1 MTIVTRAFPALAIIS
16 ALAGYYQPG
25 FFVPMSTLIVPLLT
39 LVMFSMGLT
48 LTVREFA
55 AVARDPLRVALGTG
69 LQFLLMPLAAF
80 LIGRALSL
88 PAEIV
93 TGLVLVGSCPG
104 GTASN
109 VICYLA
115 RGDLALSISLT
126 FVSTLLAVIFT
137 PILTWAYLGQAID
150 VPVGDM
156 MLSILQIVVIPVG
169 AGLWLNSRFAARL
182 APLSAVFP
190 AVAVL
195 AIVMIIGIVVAL
207 NSDSIAISGIVVFV
221 AVILHNVIGLGSA
234 YGICRLIR
242 CNEKTSRTIAIEV
255 GMQNS
260 GLGVA
265 LATEFFTASAA
276 LPGAIFSLWHNL
288 SGSVLASWWGRSNAP
303 LELQ

>member
-1 MTIVTRAFPALAIIS
+1 MTIVTRAFPVLAIVG
-16 ALAGYYQPG
+16 ALIGYLQPSL
-25 FFVPMSTLIVPLLT
+25 FVPLSNMIVPLLT

-48 LTVREFA
+48 LTTREFS
-55 AVARDPLRVALGTG
+55 AVVRDPLRIALGTG

-80 LIGRALSL
+80 LIGHLLSL
-88 PAEIV
+88 PAEII

-126 FVSTLLAVIFT
+126 FMSTLLAVIFT
-137 PILTWAYLGQAID
+137 PLLTWAYLGQAID

-156 MLSILQIVVIPVG
+156 IISILQIVVIPVG
-169 AGLWLNSRFAARL
+169 AGLLINARFAARL
-182 APLSAVFP
+182 APLSNVFP
-190 AVAVL
+190 AVSVL

-207 NSDSIAISGIVVFV
+207 NSDSIAVSGLVVFV
-221 AVILHNVIGLGSA
+221 AVVLHNVIGLGSA

-242 CNEKTSRTIAIEV
+242 CDEKTSRTIAIEV

-265 LATEFFTASAA
+265 LATEFFSAMAA

-288 SGSVLASWWGRSNAP
+288 SGSVLASWWGRPDNHTTP
-303 LELQ
+303 

>member
-16 ALAGYYQPG
+16 ALTGYYQPVLL
-25 FFVPMSTLIVPLLT
+25 VPLSTLIVPLLT

-48 LTVREFA
+48 LTTREFA
-55 AVARDPLRVALGTG
+55 AVASDPLRVALGTG

-80 LIGRALSL
+80 LIGHALSL
-88 PAEIV
+88 PAEII

-126 FVSTLLAVIFT
+126 FASTLLAVIFT

-156 MLSILQIVVIPVG
+156 IVSILQIVVIPVG
-169 AGLWLNSRFAARL
+169 AGLWVNSRFAARL
-182 APLSAVFP
+182 APLAEVFP

-207 NSDSIAISGIVVFV
+207 NSESIAISGLIVFV
-221 AVILHNVIGLGSA
+221 AVVLHNAIGLGGA

-242 CNEKTSRTIAIEV
+242 CNERTSRTIAIEV

-265 LATEFFTASAA
+265 LATEFFTAMAA

-288 SGSVLASWWGRSNAP
+288 SGSVLAWWWGRPDSHR
-303 LELQ
+303 ELQ